1 MNTYTI
7 KISPEKQTSIEKFLE
22 TKGVHFEPMQYALY
36 RAKGNGF
43 VAIMYNSGKFVL
55 QGSCIDSIAREI
67 EISVLKDEVS
77 SIISKQNEKD
87 DIFVAHIG
95 VDESGKGDYFGPL
108 IVAGVYVDESNRQ
121 KFINLGI
128 KDSKTLNDVQIKKM
142 AVEIKNNAIFSVVTI
157 NPQKY
162 NELYTKFKNLNK
174 LLAWGHARVIENI
187 LQRQKAEY
195 ALSDKFGDEMLIKNA
210 LMNEGRQIRL
220 EQRTKAESDIAVAC
234 ASVLARYEFVRKID
248 ELSLKYSVNL
258 PKGASDK
265 VLEAGRLFCKKY
277 GEKELSQVAKLHFK
291 TTKEILNQNK

>member
-1 MNTYTI
+1 M
-7 KISPEKQTSIEKFLE
+7 KQ
-22 TKGVHFEPMQYALY
+22 
-36 RAKGNGF
+36 
-43 VAIMYNSGKFVL
+43 
-55 QGSCIDSIAREI
+55 IARKEEYLAKLMHDLKTPATAQACALESLLKTTTSNFSEEESDLI
-67 EISVLKDEVS
+67 KLTLNSCNNMKKLIDTFLFVFKLKNQKLVLKYEQFDLVQLVNEV
-77 SIISKQNEKD
+77 ISELK
-87 DIFVAHIG
+87 I
-95 VDESGKGDYFGPL
+95 L
-108 IVAGVYVDESNRQ
+108 
-121 KFINLGI
+121 L
-128 KDSKTLNDVQIKKM
+128 
-142 AVEIKNNAIFSVVTI
+142 
-157 NPQKY
+157 KY
-162 NELYTKFKNLNK
+162 NELKIKIISNTECIINADKSNIK
-174 LLAWGHARVIENI
+174 RVIENI

-265 VLEAGRLFCKKY
+265 VLEAGRQFCKKY